1 MSTTEGLAA
10 RAKAALEGIT
20 DGPWRHCTAPSN
32 DSDETHA
39 EWLAGSLIGGGEELH
54 VLIAES
60 PDPKFA
66 YIVPAVTGDGPTSSR
81 NAEFISEARQLVPDL
96 LAEVVKLR
104 ARIEIIRCLSS
115 ANANA
120 SHVIGD
126 VCREKAWLDILAVVE
141 QEWPRG

>member
-1 MSTTEGLAA
+1 MSADLTE
-10 RAKAALEGIT
+10 RTKAALEGVT
-20 DGPWRHCTAPSN
+20 KGPWRHCTAPSN

-39 EWLAGSLIGGGEELH
+39 EWLAGTLIGQGEELH

-66 YIVPAVTGDGPTSSR
+66 YIVPAVTGDGPSSSR
-81 NAEFISEARQLVPDL
+81 NAEFIAGARQLVPEL

-120 SHVIGD
+120 FHVIGD
-126 VCREKAWLDILAVVE
+126 VCREKAWLDILAVIE
-141 QEWPRG
+141 QESPRG